1 MQYGLSI
8 MCYKLINNFYMS
20 FFVTM
25 SRTKKLIHQKISHIQ
40 GRKICALLYVLSL
53 KRKNKKKHGLVSY
66 SYLYLRNLF
75 FNNNINNDY

>member
-1 MQYGLSI
+1 
-8 MCYKLINNFYMS
+8 MS

-25 SRTKKLIHQKISHIQ
+25 SRTKKITTNFAQTRI
-40 GRKICALLYVLSL
+40 KICALLYVFIFDD
-53 KRKNKKKHGLVSY
+53 KNLQKKHGLVSY